1 MQETHTCIEKCLQSC
16 HEGLKRSLINLTSL
30 QSKERQQCFSQQFIA
45 LPSISP
51 PTPSPLTP
59 LWVHAKIPLALLM
72 TCGSKKKRV
81 AEQER
86 HKINHLIYSFFI
98 RVSRDRSI
106 TAGAVSSWLREQQ
119 KEKMYL
125 DAVISFSAVLIHLPK
140 S

>member
-1 MQETHTCIEKCLQSC
+1 
-16 HEGLKRSLINLTSL
+16 
-30 QSKERQQCFSQQFIA
+30 
-45 LPSISP
+45 
-51 PTPSPLTP
+51 
-59 LWVHAKIPLALLM
+59 M

-86 HKINHLIYSFFI
+86 HKINHLIYSFSI

-119 KEKMYL
+119 KVKMQL